1 MRILVVDKLV
11 PYPPVDGGRIRVFN
25 LLQHISRHHEVTLV
39 TMYKP
44 STGEDSGAAILNRF
58 CTKVEL
64 VARQELSVREYR
76 FRQLR
81 GILNRE
87 PMRSMIVWSE
97 KMAEKIATLTENQ
110 HFDIVDIQRPCLAPY
125 VKTISPKSRCR
136 KILTLYDV
144 PYVQYRRIM
153 MAERDWRAKL
163 RIFYMDWLF
172 SKRATLEYGS
182 LFDKYVLVSELDRV
196 TLMRERPNLDIAVV
210 PNGVDTKGYPFLTEQ
225 PTKLTLLLVGKMN
238 YLPNVDAAIFFC
250 QEVFSLIK
258 QRVPDAKLLIV
269 GGNPR
274 SSVQAL
280 ASDDVTVTGYVD
292 SVIPYYQQSH
302 VSVVPI
308 RSGGGTRLKILESM
322 ALGRPVVSTTV
333 GCEGLAVTHEENILI
348 ADDPSDF
355 AAQTVRLLNDA
366 ELRARLIRN
375 GRRLVETTYDW
386 EVIAQRL
393 LRTYDEAIG
402 NGKISAEMRDKQ
414 VP

>member
-1 MRILVVDKLV
+1 MRILVIDKLV

-25 LLQHISRHHEVTLV
+25 LLQHLSRHHEVTLI
-39 TMYKP
+39 TMYNP
-44 STGEDSGAAILNRF
+44 SSGEDSGATALNRF
-58 CTKVEL
+58 CTRVEL
-64 VARQELSVREYR
+64 VARQELSLREYR

-97 KMAEKIATLTENQ
+97 DMAEKISTLTENES
-110 HFDIVDIQRPCLAPY
+110 FDIVDIQRPCLAPY
-125 VKTISPKSRCR
+125 VRRISSKNRCR

-153 MAERDWRAKL
+153 MAERDWHAKL
-163 RIFYMDWLF
+163 RIFYLDWLF
-172 SKRATLEYGS
+172 SKRATLEYGG
-182 LFDKYVLVSELDRV
+182 LFDKYVMVSELDRA
-196 TLMRERPNLDIAVV
+196 TLLRERPNLDIAVV
-210 PNGVDTKGYPFLTEQ
+210 PNGVDTKGYPFLAEQ
-225 PTKLTLLLVGKMN
+225 PAKPTLLLVGKMN
-238 YLPNVDAAIFFC
+238 YLPNVDAAVFFC
-250 QEVFSLIK
+250 QEIFPLIK
-258 QRVPDAKLLIV
+258 QRVPEAKLLIV

-274 SSVQAL
+274 NSVQGL
-280 ASDDVTVTGYVD
+280 ASEHITVTGYVD
-292 SVIPYYQQSH
+292 SVMPYYQQSC
-302 VSVVPI
+302 VSVVPL

-348 ADDPSDF
+348 ADDPPDF
-355 AAQTVRLLNDA
+355 AAQTVRLLTDA

-393 LRTYDEAIG
+393 LQIYDDVMSH
-402 NGKISAEMRDKQ
+402 GKSSTEI
-414 VP
+414 